1 MISAPSFGNSLVSP
15 AKNLASG
22 HNLEQRLRRALLPF
36 RQVLLSSEPS
46 FILLAALVGLA
57 AGTAVVVIHGLA
69 VSIQIYLF
77 GFSPEAKLS
86 PERMVSPWYLLI
98 ALPVGGAI
106 IGFTR
111 TIFAKRL
118 KSAVDVMEANALYGG
133 RIPFRDSI
141 VLIFQNI
148 ISNGFGASVGLEAA
162 YAQAGGGIA
171 SRAGQVLDL
180 KRQNLRTLVGAGAG
194 AAIAAAFGA
203 PLAGAFYA
211 FEIVLGG
218 YTAATLAPVAA
229 ACLMGVLAA
238 QTLNFDP
245 FVVASS
251 ANHSIRLLD
260 YGLFM
265 GLGIVAALVGIL
277 LIRSLSFVESMA
289 SKLPVHEGLRPVIG
303 GILLMPL
310 CIITPQVMSSGHGSL
325 YLYLSY
331 QLGLSML
338 MGIFCLKALASIIS
352 LSFGFRGGLFFASLF
367 LGAILGA
374 IYATAINSIYPMA
387 LLSINN
393 TALVGMAA
401 LAVAVI
407 GGPMTMSLL
416 VLEIT
421 HDFALT
427 AGVFTATLFTNAVVR
442 DRFGHNLATF
452 RLKQRGENIFNAR
465 DIGWT
470 KSLSAIALMRKTQ
483 DRIDYKA
490 TVGQFKAQYPLSV
503 TSRVFLVDEV
513 GVYRG
518 LILTAKAYIDQV
530 PDEKPILDLM
540 QNSDIYVARDDS
552 LASVLKAFKRTG
564 ADEIAVVDAE
574 RTLLGYISER
584 LLNRRYAE
592 ELERNQKEFFGEE

>member
-1 MISAPSFGNSLVSP
+1 
-15 AKNLASG
+15 
-22 HNLEQRLRRALLPF
+22 LPF

-251 ANHSIRLLD
+251 ANH
-260 YGLFM
+260 
-265 GLGIVAALVGIL
+265 
-277 LIRSLSFVESMA
+277 
-289 SKLPVHEGLRPVIG
+289 
-303 GILLMPL
+303 
-310 CIITPQVMSSGHGSL
+310 
-325 YLYLSY
+325 
-331 QLGLSML
+331 
-338 MGIFCLKALASIIS
+338 
-352 LSFGFRGGLFFASLF
+352 
-367 LGAILGA
+367 
-374 IYATAINSIYPMA
+374 
-387 LLSINN
+387 
-393 TALVGMAA
+393 
-401 LAVAVI
+401 
-407 GGPMTMSLL
+407 
-416 VLEIT
+416 
-421 HDFALT
+421 
-427 AGVFTATLFTNAVVR
+427 
-442 DRFGHNLATF
+442 
-452 RLKQRGENIFNAR
+452 
-465 DIGWT
+465 
-470 KSLSAIALMRKTQ
+470 
-483 DRIDYKA
+483 
-490 TVGQFKAQYPLSV
+490 
-503 TSRVFLVDEV
+503 
-513 GVYRG
+513 
-518 LILTAKAYIDQV
+518 
-530 PDEKPILDLM
+530 
-540 QNSDIYVARDDS
+540 
-552 LASVLKAFKRTG
+552 
-564 ADEIAVVDAE
+564 
-574 RTLLGYISER
+574 
-584 LLNRRYAE
+584 
-592 ELERNQKEFFGEE
+592 